1 MKTSL
6 IAASILAFS
15 SPAYAG
21 ANCYVINNYVQCFG
35 TGANE
40 GSTLFG
46 STVAGTTR
54 LYGSDQFGNTDTW
67 AIHNNNLLNEMDG
80 LDDLGGYP

>member
-1 MKTSL
+1 MKTL
-6 IAASILAFS
+6 PLCFAVFIAAT
-15 SPAYAG
+15 PAYAG

-67 AIHNNNLLNEMDG
+67 VIQNNNLLNEMDG
-80 LDDLGGYP
+80 LDDMGGYP